1 MPDAKQ
7 TVDAESVIRDAIHA
21 LLERRGAA
29 HLTVRPDSRIT
40 AELEFDSLELA
51 ELSQILEDELGRDP
65 YSEGIIP
72 DTVAELVGFYRG

>member
-1 MPDAKQ
+1 VPDAKQ